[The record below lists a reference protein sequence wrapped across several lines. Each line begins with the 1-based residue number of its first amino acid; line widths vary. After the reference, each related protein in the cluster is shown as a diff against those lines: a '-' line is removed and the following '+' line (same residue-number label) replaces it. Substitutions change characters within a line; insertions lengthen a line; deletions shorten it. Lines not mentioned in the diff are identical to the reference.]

1 MMKLSARN
9 QIEAVVKE
17 VKIGAVNAEI
27 DLEAKGGVQIS
38 AIVTVT
44 SAKKLGLKEGKKA
57 LAIIKANEV
66 ILGTGKPGKLSARNI
81 IAGKVAKVIPG
92 AVNAEV
98 ILDAAGT
105 EIVSVITLESVKKLG
120 LKEGK
125 DAYAIV
131 KASNII
137 LGA

>member
-1 MMKLSARN
+1 MKLSARN
-9 QIEAVVKE
+9 QIDAVVKA
-17 VKIGAVNAEI
+17 VTIGAVNAEI
-27 DLEAKGGVQIS
+27 DLEAKGGVSIS
-38 AIVTVT
+38 AIITVT

-66 ILGTGKPGKLSARNI
+66 ILGAGKPGKLSARNI
-81 IAGKVAKVIPG
+81 IAGTVAKVIPG
-92 AVNAEV
+92 SVNAEV

-105 EIVSVITLESVKKLG
+105 QIVAVITLESVKKLG

-125 DAYAIV
+125 DAYAVI